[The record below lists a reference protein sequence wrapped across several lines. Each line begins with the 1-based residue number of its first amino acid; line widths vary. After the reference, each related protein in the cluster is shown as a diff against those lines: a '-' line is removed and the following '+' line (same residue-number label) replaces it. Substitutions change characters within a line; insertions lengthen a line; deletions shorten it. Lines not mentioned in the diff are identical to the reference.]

1 MNKIFKIVWNY
12 STQTWVAISELGSR
26 RGKIKSESICI
37 PKIAKTVA
45 TAITATITLG
55 LCSSVLAA
63 ELHFFDVETGQTG
76 PGTNYLNDGAKG
88 GDSLAVGIRTIAES
102 KQSVAIGSEVKAS
115 GEQALAIGNNVETS
129 GLGATSIG
137 NNSKA
142 LAEGAQSFGQS
153 SKASGLNSAAI
164 GRLATATAA
173 RSSAFGV
180 GNTASGVSSFS
191 GGDQSK
197 ASGANSIAIGLHS
210 KSAEANT
217 VSIGS
222 YSGTDGIDLA
232 NKGIAK
238 DIVERTNQ
246 GKTGASGLLSLV
258 SIGNEAGKSTINN
271 QYGVNIGHQ
280 AGSGGYNSYYGEG
293 VAIGNR
299 AGAIDKTV
307 ATIKAAMETA
317 SKAKGASTGI
327 IVTGNTN
334 TAISS
339 RAGVNTLGH
348 DNVAIG
354 KDAGGYTSGNA
365 NIAIGRHA
373 GRASKLNDKNI
384 RIFDTDVFSNAN
396 NTMSLGEW
404 ANALSNDS
412 IALGTRTQASAI
424 NGVAIGK
431 DALVTT
437 KNSVVLGAGSKDR
450 EATFEDST
458 TVNGISYSNFA
469 GNEKVDGSARN
480 ANEIS
485 VLSVGTKYNE
495 RQIINVAPGNISA
508 TSTDAINGSQLY
520 MTQDVIGNIS
530 KTVAN
535 IVGGNTKV
543 NPTTGAPE
551 GFTQT
556 LNVDGAAKDA
566 KDYAPTEAAKNV
578 TDAITQLNSYV
589 NAGWKLRDATG
600 AVVDR
605 VTPNDQVDFKNGSNT
620 KVQVSSNGKTSNV
633 TVNVVGLPVQYTKVD
648 GSPVVKVGDNYYP
661 VKEDGSPDLT
671 KVLSD
676 QDVGDLVVN
685 VINPTAKPNEI
696 GKAIKLGNIAS
707 GTNTLDGTTST
718 DGKPLVKI
726 GDDYYNPEDID
737 ENGKVINGKN
747 PVAQVKANGNA
758 ALSGLADLVTSNP
771 SNAVTVSDLRKMGWV
786 LSGKSDD
793 GKNYST
799 AVKNADEVHFI
810 GKGLANVTIAKNA
823 ATGAQEVTVDVKTG
837 DVIKDNEGKATVNG
851 QEVEVVKDKNGNY
864 YKKSDIDP
872 TTGEPKQGTNQLT
885 PDEVKTVINNGDG
898 LVTGHK
904 VANAIQKSG
913 WTVGKIE
920 ADKLYDTNAAFNN
933 EDEKVNP
940 NDSLRFT
947 DGKNTVASLG
957 TVKKLDAEGNIT
969 TTTIVK
975 VDVDLPVDFKY
986 TDTLGKEFVK
996 ANDGKFYAKD
1006 EVGLDGVPSKT
1017 AKALEQDKINSLK
1030 KGAQLTDGTNSNG
1043 QPNNAYEVKG
1053 SIQIA
1058 VQQAGEKAIKDTLT
1072 ANPKASP
1079 AEIAAAVEK
1088 ATDKARIDAIKA
1100 NPDVKDNV
1108 IAGSGGVNL
1117 NNVAWAEKP
1126 DQAVNKDQLDQTVNK
1141 SGFFIEQ
1148 NGESTNGAGKQT
1160 EKVTPNDRVNFVNG
1174 ANTILTAETVRD
1186 EKTGTDKTNVTVNV
1200 SGLPITYTTKQNGKD
1215 VPVVKIGDKYYQV
1228 NTDGKPDMAKPVDDL
1243 TTLSTNLVGPEAG
1256 KDDIGKSSQLG
1267 NVANGATTFDSPQV
1281 DGNEIK
1287 LANDGKW
1294 YISTQVEPNGVPKA
1308 GSVAVAADKIKK
1320 ALNVTN
1326 HGGLINFA
1334 TSNPNNVATVGDLQN
1349 LGFVISTGDAQYKE
1363 QVRHNNRI
1371 EFVSSNKNATMT
1383 GTTRSDGVREVKVT
1397 ISDTPVFKTVQV
1409 GGDSGPKIGATS
1421 GGDIVISKQ
1430 ENGNENAPARITN
1443 VAPGVDGNDAV
1454 TVNQLKEI
1462 KQSLGDVNSL
1472 INKNNKKLYAGIAG
1486 SNAAA
1491 GLPQVYIPGKSMLAA
1506 AAGTYGGQNAV
1517 AVGYSRS
1524 SDNGKVILKLQGN
1537 ANTNGRFGGSVGVG
1551 YQW

>member
-1 MNKIFKIVWNY
+1 MNKVFKIIWNHAA
-12 STQTWVAISELGSR
+12 QNWVVVSELSSVKGKMKSR
-26 RGKIKSESICI
+26 ALTKIVKDTTGTI
-37 PKIAKTVA
+37 
-45 TAITATITLG
+45 ITLG
-55 LCSSVLAA
+55 LGLSTANAVLGTD
-63 ELHFFDVETGQTG
+63 LHFFSVKTGQTQASS
-76 PGTNYLNDGAKG
+76 NYDNKGATG
-88 GDSLAVGIRTIAES
+88 EDSLAIGILTNATAQ
-102 KQSVAIGSEVKAS
+102 QSVAIGSEVTAS
-115 GEQALAIGNNVETS
+115 GKQSLGIGNNVVAS
-129 GLGATSIG
+129 MLGATAIG

-142 LAEGAQSFGQS
+142 TAEGAQSFGQS
-153 SKASGLNSAAI
+153 SNASGVNSAAI
-164 GRLATATAA
+164 GRLATATASRA
-173 RSSAFGV
+173 SAFGV
-180 GNTASGVSSFS
+180 GNFALGESSFS

-197 ASGANSIAIGLHS
+197 ASGINSIAIGLLA
-210 KSAEANT
+210 KSAETNT

-222 YSGTDGIDLA
+222 YSGTEGIDLA
-232 NKGIAK
+232 NKGIVK
-238 DIVERTNQ
+238 DIVDRTNQ

-258 SIGNEAGKSTINN
+258 SIGNEAGKNTINN
-271 QYGVNIGHQ
+271 QYGINIGHQ

-299 AGAIDKTV
+299 AGAIDKSV
-307 ATIKAAMETA
+307 ATIKAAMENA

-404 ANALSNDS
+404 SNALSNDS
-412 IALGTRTQASAI
+412 IALGSRTQASAI

-437 KNSVVLGAGSKDR
+437 KNSVVLGADSKDR

-469 GNEKVDGSARN
+469 GNEKVDGNARN

-485 VLSVGTKYNE
+485 VLSVGAQYNE
-495 RQIINVAPGNISA
+495 RQIINVAPGKISA

-530 KTVAN
+530 KAVAN
-535 IVGGNTKV
+535 IVGGNTTV
-543 NPTTGAPE
+543 NPATGAPE

-556 LNVDGAAKDA
+556 LNVSGDVKDTA
-566 KDYAPTEAAKNV
+566 DYNPVGPAKNISE
-578 TDAITQLNSYV
+578 AITQLNSYV
-589 NAGWKLRDATG
+589 NAGWKLGDTNG
-600 AVVDR
+600 VVVDR
-605 VTPNDQVDFKNGSNT
+605 VTPNDQVNFKDGSNT
-620 KVQVSSNGKTSNV
+620 KVQVSSDGKTSNV
-633 TVNVVGLPVQYTKVD
+633 SVNVVGLPVQYTKAD
-648 GSPVVKVGDNYYP
+648 GSPVAKVGDKYYP
-661 VKEDGSPDLT
+661 VKEDGSPDLA
-671 KVLSD
+671 KALSA
-676 QDVGDLVVN
+676 QDVADLVVN

-707 GTNTLDGTTST
+707 GTNTLDGTTSI

-726 GDDYYNPEDID
+726 GTDYYNPEDID
-737 ENGKVINGKN
+737 ENGKVINGKT
-747 PVAQVKANGNA
+747 PVAQVQTNGSPA
-758 ALSGLADLVTSNP
+758 FSGLADLATSNP
-771 SNAVTVSDLRKMGWV
+771 NNAVTVSDLRKMGWV
-786 LSGKSDD
+786 LSGKSED
-793 GKNYST
+793 GKDYST

-823 ATGAQEVTVDVKTG
+823 STGAQEITVDVKTG

-872 TTGEPKQGTNQLT
+872 TTGEPKQGANQLT
-885 PDEVKTVINNGDG
+885 PDEVKTVVNNGDG
-898 LVTGHK
+898 LVTGHR
-904 VANAIQKSG
+904 VADAIQKSG

-920 ADKLYDTNAAFNN
+920 ADKLYDTNVAFNN

-940 NDSLRFT
+940 NDNLRFA
-947 DGKNTVASLG
+947 DGKNTLASLG

-986 TDTLGKEFVK
+986 TDALGKEFVK

-1030 KGAQLTDGTNSNG
+1030 KGAQLTDGSNSNG
-1043 QPNNAYEVKG
+1043 EPNNAYEVNDP
-1053 SIQIA
+1053 IQIA
-1058 VQQAGEKAIKDTLT
+1058 VQQAGEKAIKDILT
-1072 ANPKASP
+1072 ANPNASP

-1100 NPDVKDNV
+1100 NPDAKDNV

-1160 EKVTPNDRVNFVNG
+1160 EKVTPNDRINFVNG
-1174 ANTILTAETVRD
+1174 ANTILTADTVRD

-1200 SGLPITYTTKQNGKD
+1200 SGLPVTYTTKQNGKD
-1215 VPVVKIGDKYYQV
+1215 VPVVKVGDKYYQV
-1228 NTDGKPDMAKPVDDL
+1228 NTAGKPDMNKPVDDL
-1243 TTLSTNLVGPEAG
+1243 STLSTNLVSPEAG
-1256 KDDIGKSSQLG
+1256 KDDIGKPSQLG

-1294 YISTQVEPNGVPKA
+1294 YVSTQVEPNGVPKV

-1326 HGGLINFA
+1326 NGGLINFS

-1349 LGFVISTGDAQYKE
+1349 LGFVISTGDDQYKE

-1371 EFVSSNKNATMT
+1371 EFVSANKNATVT

-1397 ISDTPVFKTVQV
+1397 ISDTPAFRTVQV
-1409 GGDSGPKIGATS
+1409 GGDNGPKIGATS

-1462 KQSLGDVNSL
+1462 KQNLGDVNSL
-1472 INKNNKKLYAGIAG
+1472 INKNNRKLHAGIAG

-1491 GLPQVYIPGKSMLAA
+1491 GLPQVYIPGKSMVAA